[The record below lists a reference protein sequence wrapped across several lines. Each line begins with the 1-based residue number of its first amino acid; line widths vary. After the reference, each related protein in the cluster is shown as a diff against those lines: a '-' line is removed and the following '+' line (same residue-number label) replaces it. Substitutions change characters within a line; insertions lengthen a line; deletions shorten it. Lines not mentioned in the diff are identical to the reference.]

1 MVYDLLIIGSGPAGL
16 TASIYASRAQKSVLV
31 IEKESFGG
39 NITHSPKVENY
50 PGYNL
55 ISGLDLADKFVAQA
69 MDLKVNFEFD
79 NVLEV
84 SKSKELFTLKCENNT
99 FEGRSVIIATG
110 SKHRT
115 LKLENEEKLVGK
127 GISYCAVCDGPFYTN
142 KNVIIIGGGN
152 SAMQES
158 LLLASYCSSVTIVQ
172 NLPFF
177 TGENSLK
184 EQIEKTEN
192 IKVLFNKKVVSLN
205 GQENLSSVT
214 LMDNTTEEYEM
225 HMTDG
230 VFVAIGQEANN
241 LPFKNVCELD
251 ENGFIITDELC
262 NAKIEGIFVAGDCRH
277 KAIRQ
282 IVTATADGSIA
293 ALQAIKY
300 LDKKCE

>member
-127 GISYCAVCDGPFYTN
+127 GVSYCAVCDGPFYTN

-300 LDKKCE
+300 LDKKGE